1 MASPIVKTANQ
12 FIEERL
18 PIKPTRLQNVRTHKD
33 IFAPAFW
40 RCWNDVYNKRVGTV
54 SCSGGRGCVSGRT
67 VLLTPNGGVKAKDF
81 TGGDVFARDADGPP
95 GKQTPEEQPG
105 QTERP
110 AESDAA

>member
-1 MASPIVKTANQ
+1 MEAYCTTLTVTETMRRRGI
-12 FIEERL
+12 
-18 PIKPTRLQNVRTHKD
+18 NVWEGIR
-33 IFAPAFW
+33 W
-40 RCWNDVYNKRVGTV
+40 
-54 SCSGGRGCVSGRT
+54 
-67 VLLTPNGGVKAKDF
+67 VLE